1 MAKRKKASSLM
12 RLYLLMRRCHLRRIP
27 LLPRF
32 IKRYIRF
39 AYACD
44 IPYTCDLSE
53 DVALCH
59 GGLGVVIHDWA
70 VVGAG
75 TRIYQNVTIGGR
87 HGRGS
92 PVIGR
97 NVFIGAGACV
107 LGGVR
112 VGDNAVIGANAVVIR
127 DVPENAVVA
136 GVPAKI
142 LRYATENESREE

>member
-1 MAKRKKASSLM
+1 MTKSGKTSSLM
-12 RLYLLMRRCHLRRIP
+12 RRYRFMRRCYLMHIP
-27 LLPRF
+27 VLPGLVM
-32 IKRYIRF
+32 RYIRVV
-39 AYACD
+39 YSCD
-44 IPYTCDLSE
+44 IPYTCDLA
-53 DVALCH
+53 DGVVLCH
-59 GGLGVVIHDWA
+59 NALGVVIHEKA
-70 VVGAG
+70 VVGSG

-112 VGDNAVIGANAVVIR
+112 VGDNAVIGANAVVIH
-127 DVPENAVVA
+127 DVPENAVMG

-142 LRYATENESREE
+142 LKYVSSDEELGE